1 MLNSINAF
9 ICRCVELDDISD
21 AYDVFEYECTAWL
34 RREIYK
40 FAATDSAEPFRSA
53 MNRLGFED
61 Y

>member
-21 AYDVFEYECTAWL
+21 AYDVFEDECTAWL
-34 RREIYK
+34 RKEIYK
-40 FAATDSAEPFRSA
+40 FAEASSPEPFRSA
-53 MNRLGFED
+53 MNRLGFEE